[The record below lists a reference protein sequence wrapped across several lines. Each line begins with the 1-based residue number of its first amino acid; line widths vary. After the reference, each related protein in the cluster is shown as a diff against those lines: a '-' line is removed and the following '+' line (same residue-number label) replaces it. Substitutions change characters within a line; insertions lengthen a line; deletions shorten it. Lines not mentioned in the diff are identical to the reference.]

1 MYMMQYAM
9 ITPSKIPKYVV
20 YKGYTVEILVSKMD
34 GGHQHKFIIWILHSA
49 STVSIDLDFGSEES
63 TCP

>member
-20 YKGYTVEILVSKMD
+20 YKGYTVEKLGLKN
-34 GGHQHKFIIWILHSA
+34 GWRASA
-49 STVSIDLDFGSEES
+49 QIHHLDPSLRLNRVRRLGLR
-63 TCP
+63 